1 MSARPSLA
9 ALGAVAQG
17 IGSVSVETADVAA
30 IVESLTA
37 AMERRAA
44 SATALSREAAG
55 IAAASASIA
64 EGSERADRRMAEARA
79 ASEGLAQDAAMA
91 AEAAGRVTAATEGQR
106 QRCAE
111 LDRSLADVSA
121 VAQSIDGIARQTNLL
136 ALNATIE
143 AARAG
148 EAGRGFAV
156 VAGEVKA
163 LAEGARN
170 AAARIAQTVGLLRG
184 VAAELA
190 RAVGENL
197 GEAEAASA
205 AGARIRGA
213 AEALS
218 ARCVEAAGDIARIA
232 ADARGTGEAAAA
244 LGATAE
250 ADGAETAEAAAALAR
265 AAERCER
272 LRALGEKAMEGLA
285 ETGLETEDTRFIGA
299 AQQAASAIGAAF
311 EAALARGEIAE
322 AALFDTAYRPIAGTD
337 PEQVMAPCTALTDR
351 LLPAIQEPLLALDP
365 RVVFAAAVD
374 RNGYLPTHNAKFSQ
388 AQRPGETAWNTANA
402 RNRRIF
408 ADRVGLAAARNTRP
422 FLLQAYRRDMGGGV
436 FALMKDCSAPISV
449 RGRHWGGL
457 RLAYRAE

>member
-1 MSARPSLA
+1 MSSKPSPTALA
-9 ALGAVAQG
+9 AAAQG

-37 AMERRAA
+37 AMARRAS
-44 SATALSREAAG
+44 SAVSLSREAAA
-55 IAAASASIA
+55 IAAASTSIA
-64 EGSERADRRMAEARA
+64 EGSERADRLMIEARA
-79 ASEGLAQDAAMA
+79 ASDGLAQDAGTA
-91 AEAAGRVTAATEGQR
+91 AAAAGRVVAAASGQR
-106 QRCAE
+106 QRCEE
-111 LDRSLADVSA
+111 LDRSLVDVSA

-148 EAGRGFAV
+148 EAGKGFAV

-170 AAARIAQTVGLLRG
+170 AAARIAQTVVLLRE
-184 VAAELA
+184 VAADLA
-190 RAVGENL
+190 KAAAGNL
-197 GEAEAASA
+197 REAEAASA
-205 AGARIRGA
+205 AGERIRSGA
-213 AEALS
+213 DALS
-218 ARCVEAAGDIARIA
+218 GRCAEAAGDIARIA
-232 ADARGTGEAAAA
+232 ADARRTGEAVAAM
-244 LGATAE
+244 GATCE
-250 ADGAETAEAAAALAR
+250 ADGVETGDAASALAR

-285 ETGLETEDTRFIGA
+285 ESGIETPDTPFITAAKTAAAEIGA
-299 AQQAASAIGAAF
+299 AL
-311 EAALARGEIAE
+311 EAAIAAGEISE
-322 AALFDTAYRPIAGTD
+322 AALFDATYRPIPGTD
-337 PEQVMAPCTALTDR
+337 PQQMMATCTALTDR

-374 RNGYLPTHNAKFSQ
+374 RNGYLPTHNTKFSQ
-388 AQRPGETAWNTANA
+388 QQRSGEAAWNTANA

-408 ADRVGLAAARNTRP
+408 ADRVGLAAAESTRP

-436 FALMKDCSAPISV
+436 FALMKDCSAPITV